1 MTKECRIPNVFCCLL
16 LTAALAT
23 APAVSAAEQVQQHG
37 ATTVRAELDKD
48 AIELSGSLTLKF
60 TVEGKAPLE
69 IEPVKTVTASKA
81 WLVTSLGAAETEG
94 LPKGRMRWQQA
105 FRLSPLQDKDVPL
118 PLEPLQCR
126 AGGGDTVQV
135 MWKPFT
141 IKVSTV
147 VASPSLD
154 ALKPIVPPEQIP
166 EPPAWPRWPFV
177 LAGVLA
183 IVVVISV
190 VVRRR
195 ARQRAVPAAVE
206 LPPKEWALQELDRLE
221 AQLPSDA
228 SQVERYHTLLADV
241 VRHYLERRFGIHASE
256 QTSAEF
262 LNALAQSNQLP
273 AAQQEQLR
281 AFFERC
287 DLAKYARADYSAEEC
302 CLAVQLARDFVNQT
316 PQATVEAAQAVGAPT
331 A

>member
-1 MTKECRIPNVFCCLL
+1 MTNLFCCLL
-16 LTAALAT
+16 LGGAA
-23 APAVSAAEQVQQHG
+23 SAASAAQQVQQHG
-37 ATTVRAELDKD
+37 AMTVRAKLDPD
-48 AIELSGSLTLKF
+48 AIELSGSLELTF

-69 IEPVKTVTASKA
+69 IDPIKTVTASKA
-81 WLVTSLGAAETEG
+81 WLITSLGAPKTST
-94 LPKGRMRWQQA
+94 LPQGRMSWQQA

-118 PLEPLQCR
+118 PLEPLHCR
-126 AGGGDTVQV
+126 SAGGDTVHV

-141 IKVSTV
+141 VKVSTV

-166 EPPAWPRWPFV
+166 EPPAWPWWPFV

-183 IVVVISV
+183 VGVVIGV

-195 ARQRAVPAAVE
+195 ARGRPAPLVVE
-206 LPPKEWALQELDRLE
+206 LPPREWALQELDRLE
-221 AQLPSDA
+221 TQLPADA
-228 SQVERYHTLLADV
+228 TQVERYHTLLADV
-241 VRHYLERRFGIHASE
+241 VRQYLQRRFGVHASE

-262 LNALAQSNQLP
+262 LNALAQTNQLP
-273 AAQQEQLR
+273 APQQEQLR

-302 CLAVQLARDFVNQT
+302 RVAVQLARDFVNQT
-316 PQATVEAAQAVGAPT
+316 PQVTVEAPQAVGAPT

>member
-1 MTKECRIPNVFCCLL
+1 MTNVFCCLL
-16 LTAALAT
+16 LGGAASA
-23 APAVSAAEQVQQHG
+23 APAAEQVQQHG
-37 ATTVRAELDKD
+37 TMTVRAKLDPD
-48 AIELSGSLTLKF
+48 AIELSGSLELTF

-69 IEPVKTVTASKA
+69 IDPIKTVTASKA
-81 WLVTSLGAAETEG
+81 WLVNPRGGAETSS
-94 LPKGRMRWQQA
+94 LPQGRMRWQQA

-118 PLEPLQCR
+118 PLEPLHCR
-126 AGGGDTVQV
+126 SAGGDTVQV
-135 MWKPFT
+135 MWKPFSV
-141 IKVSTV
+141 KVSTV

-177 LAGVLA
+177 LAGLLA
-183 IVVVISV
+183 IGVVIGV

-195 ARQRAVPAAVE
+195 ARQRPVPAPVE

-221 AQLPSDA
+221 AQLPSDPG
-228 SQVERYHTLLADV
+228 QVERYHTLLADV

-262 LNALAQSNQLP
+262 LNALAQTNQLP
-273 AAQQEQLR
+273 ASQQKQLR

-287 DLAKYARADYSAEEC
+287 DLAKYARADYSTEEC
-302 CLAVQLARDFVNQT
+302 RLAVQLARDFVNQT
-316 PQATVEAAQAVGAPT
+316 PQVTVEAPQAVGVPIA
-331 A
+331 

>member
-1 MTKECRIPNVFCCLL
+1 VTKNCLMTNVLCCLL
-16 LTAALAT
+16 LGGAALA
-23 APAVSAAEQVQQHG
+23 APAAEQVQQHG
-37 ATTVRAELDKD
+37 TTTVRAKLDPD
-48 AIELSGSLTLKF
+48 AMELSGSLELTF

-69 IEPVKTVTASKA
+69 IDPIKTVTASKA
-81 WLVTSLGAAETEG
+81 WLVTPRGAAETSS
-94 LPKGRMRWQQA
+94 LPQGRMRWQQA

-135 MWKPFT
+135 TWKPLT
-141 IKVSTV
+141 VKVSTV
-147 VASPSLD
+147 VASPSL
-154 ALKPIVPPEQIP
+154 AAMKPIVPPEQIP
-166 EPPAWPRWPFV
+166 EPPAWPWWPFA
-177 LAGVLA
+177 LAGVLT
-183 IVVVISV
+183 VGLVTGV

-195 ARQRAVPAAVE
+195 ARQRPIPAAVE

-228 SQVERYHTLLADV
+228 TQVERYHTLLADV
-241 VRHYLERRFGIHASE
+241 VRHYLERRFGVHASE

-273 AAQQEQLR
+273 APQQEQLR

-287 DLAKYARADYSAEEC
+287 DLAKYARADYSVEEC
-302 CLAVQLARDFVNQT
+302 HLAVQLARDFVNQT
-316 PQATVEAAQAVGAPT
+316 PQVTVEAPQAVGAP
-331 A
+331 AA